1 MPKRAGPCRPGH
13 DRGHSAPGAATP
25 DGWVRTVTPAPAQR
39 RTLILVLGSMSAF
52 GALSFDMYLPAFPTI
67 AADLRVSP
75 AAVQLTLTVALIGI
89 ALGQFVMGPLS
100 DRWGRRRPIIAGTA
114 LFFVSSALITVAPNI
129 ETMTAL
135 RLVQGF
141 AGGIGIAISRA
152 VVRDLYS
159 GAEASRFFSRLT
171 LVFGVAPVVAP
182 TIGAAVLEFTSWRG
196 VFALLALYGL
206 IMVGVGWRFLPETL
220 PVERRRTGG
229 LAEVGRGFK
238 VLAADRRFWGY
249 TAAQGLTFAGLF
261 AYLSS
266 GSFVLQEVYGVSAQ
280 AYGLIFGM
288 NALGLVAVGQLNAR
302 LVGRRTPRAL
312 LFAAL
317 AGAVAAGIL
326 MIGGAGLHSLTI
338 VVAMLFVYIAS
349 LGMVAPNSTALALDG
364 HAQMAGTAAA
374 LMGAVQSAIGAIA
387 GPIVAALGASSGV
400 PMAAAMF
407 GFAALSVVTATVL
420 TRPGQPKLA

>member
-1 MPKRAGPCRPGH
+1 MTA
-13 DRGHSAPGAATP
+13 APP
-25 DGWVRTVTPAPAQR
+25 HRRT
-39 RTLILVLGSMSAF
+39 TLILVLGSMSAF

-100 DRWGRRRPIIAGTA
+100 DKWGRRTPIIGGTV
-114 LFFVSSALITVAPNI
+114 LFTVSSALITIAPNI

-152 VVRDLYS
+152 VVRDLYA

-182 TIGAAVLEFTSWRG
+182 TIGAAVLTFTSWRG

-206 IMVGVGWRFLPETL
+206 VMVAVGGRFLPETL

-266 GSFVLQEVYGVSAQ
+266 GSFVLQEGYGVSPQ
-280 AYGLIFGM
+280 TYGLIFGL

-302 LVGRRTPRAL
+302 LVGRRGTPRGL

-374 LMGAVQSAIGAIA
+374 LMGAVQSAIGAVA

-400 PMAAAMF
+400 PMASAMF
-407 GFAALSVVTATVL
+407 GFAALSILAATTL
-420 TRPGQPKLA
+420 TRPAQPKLA

>member
-1 MPKRAGPCRPGH
+1 M
-13 DRGHSAPGAATP
+13 
-25 DGWVRTVTPAPAQR
+25 TPAPAQR

-100 DRWGRRRPIIAGTA
+100 DRWGRRRPIIAGTV
-114 LFFVSSALITVAPNI
+114 LFFVSSLLITLAPTI
-129 ETMTAL
+129 EVMTAL

-171 LVFGVAPVVAP
+171 LVFGVAPVIAP

-206 IMVGVGWRFLPETL
+206 VMVVVGWRFLPETL
-220 PVERRRTGG
+220 PAERRRTGG
-229 LAEVGRGFK
+229 LAEVGSGFK

-249 TAAQGLTFAGLF
+249 TAAQGLTFAGMF

-280 AYGLIFGM
+280 AYGLIFGL

-374 LMGAVQSAIGAIA
+374 LMGAVQSVIGAIA
-387 GPIVAALGASSGV
+387 GPIVAALGASSGM

-407 GFAALSVVTATVL
+407 GFAALSVLTATVL
-420 TRPGQPKLA
+420 TRPARPSLA

>member
-1 MPKRAGPCRPGH
+1 
-13 DRGHSAPGAATP
+13 
-25 DGWVRTVTPAPAQR
+25 
-39 RTLILVLGSMSAF
+39 VLF
-52 GALSFDMYLPAFPTI
+52 T
-67 AADLRVSP
+67 
-75 AAVQLTLTVALIGI
+75 
-89 ALGQFVMGPLS
+89 
-100 DRWGRRRPIIAGTA
+100 
-114 LFFVSSALITVAPNI
+114 VSSALITIAPNI
-129 ETMTAL
+129 EVMTAL

-196 VFALLALYGL
+196 VFALLAAYGL
-206 IMVGVGWRFLPETL
+206 VMVFVGWRFLPETL
-220 PVERRRTGG
+220 PAERRRTGG
-229 LAEVGRGFK
+229 LAEVGAGFR
-238 VLAADRRFWGY
+238 VLAGDRRFWGY

-280 AYGLIFGM
+280 AYGLIFGL

-374 LMGAVQSAIGAIA
+374 LMGAVQSVIGAIA

>member
-1 MPKRAGPCRPGH
+1 M
-13 DRGHSAPGAATP
+13 TP
-25 DGWVRTVTPAPAQR
+25 PPAQR

-114 LFFVSSALITVAPNI
+114 LFFVSSLLITLAPNI
-129 ETMTAL
+129 EVMTAL

-206 IMVGVGWRFLPETL
+206 VMVVVGWRFLPETL

-280 AYGLIFGM
+280 AYGLIFGL

-374 LMGAVQSAIGAIA
+374 LMGAVQSVIGAIA

>member
-1 MPKRAGPCRPGH
+1 M
-13 DRGHSAPGAATP
+13 
-25 DGWVRTVTPAPAQR
+25 TPAPAQR

-100 DRWGRRRPIIAGTA
+100 DRWGRRRPIVGGTA

-206 IMVGVGWRFLPETL
+206 VMVAVGWRYLPETL

-280 AYGLIFGM
+280 TYGLIFGL

-302 LVGRRTPRAL
+302 LVGRRTPRTL

-317 AGAVAAGIL
+317 AGAVAAGVL

-374 LMGAVQSAIGAIA
+374 LMGAVQSVIGAIA

-407 GFAALSVVTATVL
+407 GFAALSVVTVTVL

>member
-1 MPKRAGPCRPGH
+1 M
-13 DRGHSAPGAATP
+13 
-25 DGWVRTVTPAPAQR
+25 TPAPAQR

-100 DRWGRRRPIIAGTA
+100 DRWGRRRPIVAGTA

-152 VVRDLYS
+152 VVRDLYA

-206 IMVGVGWRFLPETL
+206 IMVVVGWRFLPETL

-266 GSFVLQEVYGVSAQ
+266 GSFVLQEGYGVSAQ
-280 AYGLIFGM
+280 AYGLIFGL

-338 VVAMLFVYIAS
+338 VVAMLFVYVAS

-374 LMGAVQSAIGAIA
+374 LMGAVQSVIGAIA
-387 GPIVAALGASSGV
+387 GPIVAALGASSGL

-407 GFAALSVVTATVL
+407 GFAALSVVTVTVL

>member
-1 MPKRAGPCRPGH
+1 M
-13 DRGHSAPGAATP
+13 
-25 DGWVRTVTPAPAQR
+25 TPAPAQR
-39 RTLILVLGSMSAF
+39 RILILVLGSMSAF

-100 DRWGRRRPIIAGTA
+100 DRWGRRRPIVAGTA

-206 IMVGVGWRFLPETL
+206 IMVVVGWRFLPETL

-280 AYGLIFGM
+280 AYGLIFGV

-374 LMGAVQSAIGAIA
+374 LMGAVQSVIGAIA
-387 GPIVAALGASSGV
+387 GPIVAALGASSGM

>member
-1 MPKRAGPCRPGH
+1 MTA
-13 DRGHSAPGAATP
+13 APP
-25 DGWVRTVTPAPAQR
+25 HR
-39 RTLILVLGSMSAF
+39 RITLILVLGSMSAF

-75 AAVQLTLTVALIGI
+75 AAVQLTLTMALIGI

-100 DRWGRRRPIIAGTA
+100 DRWGRRRPIIAGTV
-114 LFFVSSALITVAPNI
+114 LFAVSSALITIAPNI
-129 ETMTAL
+129 EVMTAL

-182 TIGAAVLEFTSWRG
+182 TIGALVLKFTSWRG
-196 VFALLALYGL
+196 VFALLAAYGL
-206 IMVGVGWRFLPETL
+206 IMVVVGWRFLPETL
-220 PVERRRTGG
+220 PAERRRTGG
-229 LAEVGRGFK
+229 LAEVGSAFR
-238 VLAADRRFWGY
+238 VLAGDRRFWGY

-261 AYLSS
+261 SYLSS

-280 AYGLIFGM
+280 AYGLIFGL

-302 LVGRRTPRAL
+302 LVGRRSTPRTL

-317 AGAVAAGIL
+317 IGAVAAGVL
-326 MIGGAGLHSLTI
+326 MIGGAELQSLTV

-374 LMGAVQSAIGAIA
+374 LMGAVQSGIGAVA
-387 GPIVAALGASSGV
+387 GPIVAALGAASGV

-407 GFAALSVVTATVL
+407 GFAALSILTATVL

>member
-1 MPKRAGPCRPGH
+1 M
-13 DRGHSAPGAATP
+13 
-25 DGWVRTVTPAPAQR
+25 TPAPARR

-114 LFFVSSALITVAPNI
+114 LFFVSSLLITLAPTI
-129 ETMTAL
+129 EVMTAL

-141 AGGIGIAISRA
+141 AGGIGIAVSRA

-206 IMVGVGWRFLPETL
+206 VMVVVGWRFLPETL

-280 AYGLIFGM
+280 AYGLIFGL

-302 LVGRRTPRAL
+302 LVGRRTPRTL

-374 LMGAVQSAIGAIA
+374 LMGAVQSVIGAIA

>member
-1 MPKRAGPCRPGH
+1 
-13 DRGHSAPGAATP
+13 
-25 DGWVRTVTPAPAQR
+25 VTPAPARR

-100 DRWGRRRPIIAGTA
+100 DRWGRRRPIIAGTV
-114 LFFVSSALITVAPNI
+114 LFFVSSLLITLAPTI
-129 ETMTAL
+129 EVMTAL

-171 LVFGVAPVVAP
+171 LVFGVAPVIAP

-206 IMVGVGWRFLPETL
+206 VMVVVGWRFLPETL
-220 PVERRRTGG
+220 PAERRRTGG
-229 LAEVGRGFK
+229 LAEVGSGFK

-249 TAAQGLTFAGLF
+249 TAAQGLTFAGMF

-280 AYGLIFGM
+280 AYGLIFGL

-374 LMGAVQSAIGAIA
+374 LMGAVQSVIGAIA
-387 GPIVAALGASSGV
+387 GPIVAALGASSGM

-407 GFAALSVVTATVL
+407 GFAALSVLTATVL

>member
-1 MPKRAGPCRPGH
+1 M
-13 DRGHSAPGAATP
+13 
-25 DGWVRTVTPAPAQR
+25 TPAPARR

-100 DRWGRRRPIIAGTA
+100 DRWGRRRPIIAGTV
-114 LFFVSSALITVAPNI
+114 LFFVSSLLITLAPTI
-129 ETMTAL
+129 EVMTAL

-171 LVFGVAPVVAP
+171 LVFGVAPVIAP

-206 IMVGVGWRFLPETL
+206 VMVVVGWRFLPETL
-220 PVERRRTGG
+220 PAERRRTGG
-229 LAEVGRGFK
+229 LAEVGSGFK

-249 TAAQGLTFAGLF
+249 TAAQGLTFAGMF

-280 AYGLIFGM
+280 AYGLIFGL

-374 LMGAVQSAIGAIA
+374 LMGAVQSVIGAIA
-387 GPIVAALGASSGV
+387 GPIVAALGASSGM

-407 GFAALSVVTATVL
+407 GFAALSVLTATVL
-420 TRPGQPKLA
+420 TRHGQPKLA

>member
-1 MPKRAGPCRPGH
+1 M
-13 DRGHSAPGAATP
+13 
-25 DGWVRTVTPAPAQR
+25 TPAPAQR

-100 DRWGRRRPIIAGTA
+100 DRWGRRRPIVAGTA

-206 IMVGVGWRFLPETL
+206 TMVVVGWRFLPETL

-229 LAEVGRGFK
+229 LAEVGRGFR

-374 LMGAVQSAIGAIA
+374 LMGAVQSVIGAIA
-387 GPIVAALGASSGV
+387 GPIVAALGASSGM

>member
-1 MPKRAGPCRPGH
+1 M
-13 DRGHSAPGAATP
+13 TP
-25 DGWVRTVTPAPAQR
+25 PPAQR

-100 DRWGRRRPIIAGTA
+100 DRWGRRRPITVGTV
-114 LFFVSSALITVAPNI
+114 LFSVSSLLITVAPNI
-129 ETMTAL
+129 EVMTGL

-182 TIGAAVLEFTSWRG
+182 TVGAAVLEFTSWRG

-206 IMVGVGWRFLPETL
+206 VMVGVGWRFLPETL
-220 PVERRRTGG
+220 PAERRRTGG
-229 LAEVGRGFK
+229 LAEVGRAFQ

-249 TAAQGLTFAGLF
+249 TAAQGLTFAGMF

-280 AYGLIFGM
+280 AYGLIFGL

-302 LVGRRTPRAL
+302 LVGRRTPRTL

-317 AGAVAAGIL
+317 AGALAAGIL

-374 LMGAVQSAIGAIA
+374 LMGAVQSVIGAIA
-387 GPIVAALGASSGV
+387 GPIVAALGASSGM

-407 GFAALSVVTATVL
+407 GFAALSVLTATVL
-420 TRPGQPKLA
+420 TRPGRPSLA

>member
-1 MPKRAGPCRPGH
+1 M
-13 DRGHSAPGAATP
+13 
-25 DGWVRTVTPAPAQR
+25 TPAPARR

-100 DRWGRRRPIIAGTA
+100 DRWGRRRPIIAGTV
-114 LFFVSSALITVAPNI
+114 LFFVSSLLITLAPTI
-129 ETMTAL
+129 EVMTAL

-171 LVFGVAPVVAP
+171 LVFGVAPVIAP

-206 IMVGVGWRFLPETL
+206 VMVVVGWRFLPETL
-220 PVERRRTGG
+220 PAERRRTGG
-229 LAEVGRGFK
+229 LAEVGSGFK

-249 TAAQGLTFAGLF
+249 TAAQGLTFAGMF

-280 AYGLIFGM
+280 AYGLIFGL

-374 LMGAVQSAIGAIA
+374 LMGAVQSVIGAIA
-387 GPIVAALGASSGV
+387 GPIVAALGASSGM

-407 GFAALSVVTATVL
+407 GFAALSVLTATVL

>member
-1 MPKRAGPCRPGH
+1 MGKDRDSAG
-13 DRGHSAPGAATP
+13 
-25 DGWVRTVTPAPAQR
+25 QR

-100 DRWGRRRPIIAGTA
+100 DRWGRRRPITVGTV
-114 LFFVSSALITVAPNI
+114 LFSVSSLLITVAPNI
-129 ETMTAL
+129 EVMTGL

-182 TIGAAVLEFTSWRG
+182 TVGAAVLEFTSWRG

-206 IMVGVGWRFLPETL
+206 VMVGVGWRFLPETL
-220 PVERRRTGG
+220 PAERRRTGG
-229 LAEVGRGFK
+229 LAEVGRAFQ

-249 TAAQGLTFAGLF
+249 TAAQGLTFAGMF

-280 AYGLIFGM
+280 AYGLIFGL

-302 LVGRRTPRAL
+302 LVGRRTPRTL

-317 AGAVAAGIL
+317 AGALAAGIL

-374 LMGAVQSAIGAIA
+374 LMGAVQSVIGAIA
-387 GPIVAALGASSGV
+387 GPIVAALGASSGM

-407 GFAALSVVTATVL
+407 GFAALSVLTATVL
-420 TRPGQPKLA
+420 TRPGRPSLA

>member
-1 MPKRAGPCRPGH
+1 M
-13 DRGHSAPGAATP
+13 
-25 DGWVRTVTPAPAQR
+25 TPAPAQR

-67 AADLRVSP
+67 ADDLRVTP
-75 AAVQLTLTVALIGI
+75 AAVQLTLTMALIGI

-135 RLVQGF
+135 RLAQGF

-171 LVFGVAPVVAP
+171 LVFGVAPVIAP

-206 IMVGVGWRFLPETL
+206 VMVWVGWRFLPETL

-280 AYGLIFGM
+280 AYGLIFGL
-288 NALGLVAVGQLNAR
+288 NSLGLVAVGQLNAR

-312 LFAAL
+312 LFSAL
-317 AGAVAAGIL
+317 AGAVAAGVL

-374 LMGAVQSAIGAIA
+374 LMGAVQSVIGAIA
-387 GPIVAALGASSGV
+387 GPIVAALGASSGM

>member
-1 MPKRAGPCRPGH
+1 
-13 DRGHSAPGAATP
+13 
-25 DGWVRTVTPAPAQR
+25 
-39 RTLILVLGSMSAF
+39 MSAF

-100 DRWGRRRPIIAGTA
+100 DRWGRRRPIVAGTA

-206 IMVGVGWRFLPETL
+206 TMVVVGWRFLPETL

-229 LAEVGRGFK
+229 LAEVGRGFR

-374 LMGAVQSAIGAIA
+374 LMGAVQSVIGAIA
-387 GPIVAALGASSGV
+387 GPIVAALGASSGM

>member
-1 MPKRAGPCRPGH
+1 
-13 DRGHSAPGAATP
+13 
-25 DGWVRTVTPAPAQR
+25 
-39 RTLILVLGSMSAF
+39 MSAF

-100 DRWGRRRPIIAGTA
+100 DRWGRRRPIVGGTA

-206 IMVGVGWRFLPETL
+206 VMVAVGWRYLPETL

-280 AYGLIFGM
+280 TYGLIFGL

-302 LVGRRTPRAL
+302 LVGRRTPRTL

-317 AGAVAAGIL
+317 AGAVAAGVL

-374 LMGAVQSAIGAIA
+374 LMGAVQSVIGAIA

-407 GFAALSVVTATVL
+407 GFAALSVVTVTVL

>member
-1 MPKRAGPCRPGH
+1 M
-13 DRGHSAPGAATP
+13 
-25 DGWVRTVTPAPAQR
+25 TPAPAQR

>member
-1 MPKRAGPCRPGH
+1 
-13 DRGHSAPGAATP
+13 
-25 DGWVRTVTPAPAQR
+25 
-39 RTLILVLGSMSAF
+39 MSAF

>member
-1 MPKRAGPCRPGH
+1 MTA
-13 DRGHSAPGAATP
+13 APP
-25 DGWVRTVTPAPAQR
+25 HR
-39 RTLILVLGSMSAF
+39 RITLILVLGSMSAF

-100 DRWGRRRPIIAGTA
+100 DRWGRRRPIIAGTV
-114 LFFVSSALITVAPNI
+114 LFAVSSALITIAPNI
-129 ETMTAL
+129 EVMTAL

-141 AGGIGIAISRA
+141 AGGIGIALSRA

-182 TIGAAVLEFTSWRG
+182 TIGALVLKFTSWRG
-196 VFALLALYGL
+196 VFALLAAYGL
-206 IMVGVGWRFLPETL
+206 IMVLVGWRLLPETL
-220 PVERRRTGG
+220 PAERRRTGG
-229 LAEVGRGFK
+229 LAEVGRGFR
-238 VLAADRRFWGY
+238 VLAGDRRFWGY

-261 AYLSS
+261 SYLSS

-280 AYGLIFGM
+280 AYGLIFGL

-302 LVGRRTPRAL
+302 LVGRRSTPRTL

-317 AGAVAAGIL
+317 IGAVAAGVL
-326 MIGGAGLHSLTI
+326 MIGGAELQSLTI

-374 LMGAVQSAIGAIA
+374 LMGAVQSGIGAVA

-407 GFAALSVVTATVL
+407 GFAALSILTATVL

>member
-1 MPKRAGPCRPGH
+1 M
-13 DRGHSAPGAATP
+13 TP
-25 DGWVRTVTPAPAQR
+25 PPAQR

-100 DRWGRRRPIIAGTA
+100 DRWGRRRPIIAGTV
-114 LFFVSSALITVAPNI
+114 LFFASSALITVAPNI
-129 ETMTAL
+129 EVMTAL
-135 RLVQGF
+135 RLAQGF

-206 IMVGVGWRFLPETL
+206 VMVVVGWRFLPETL

-280 AYGLIFGM
+280 AYGLIFGL
-288 NALGLVAVGQLNAR
+288 NSLGLVAVGQLNAR

-326 MIGGAGLHSLTI
+326 MVGGAGLHSLTI

-374 LMGAVQSAIGAIA
+374 LMGAVQSVIGAIA

-407 GFAALSVVTATVL
+407 GFAALSVLTATVL